1 MLPLQ
6 GAQIQSRVKE
16 LRPHM
21 LCGAAISQSVNKLK
35 MVKMA
40 NFMWTLLQ
48 FILKLK
54 KTPTVSLQTYQN
66 GKK

>member
-21 LCGAAISQSVNKLK
+21 LGGAAISQSVNKLK

-54 KTPTVSLQTYQN
+54 KNPTVPLQTYRN